1 MAIAAPFAHLGLR
14 FGRAPGEAL
23 RGVALRLLTSSAGDA
38 VDFGDAFGADGGRFD
53 GRLRVAA
60 VERGAGKRVVFGSP
74 GAPEATVAQALSAS
88 CALPLTFAPAVIGGR
103 EYVDGAVWS
112 TTNADAAPASR
123 GAQVLIIAPMA
134 SAHGPFHAAVRLA
147 SRSTMLVEA
156 SALKARGAGVRII
169 SPDRGSAVSIGRD
182 LMSDAGVAHTHAAGY
197 AQGLSC

>member
-1 MAIAAPFAHLGLR
+1 LASSA
-14 FGRAPGEAL
+14 GEAL
-23 RGVALRLLTSSAGDA
+23 E
-38 VDFGDAFGADGGRFD
+38 FGDAFGCDGGRFD
-53 GRLRVAA
+53 GRLRVVA
-60 VERGAGKRVVFGSP
+60 VDRASGRRVVFGSP

-88 CALPLTFAPAVIGGR
+88 CALPLTFAPAVIGER

-156 SALKARGAGVRII
+156 SALKARGAGVRLIF
-169 SPDRGSAVSIGRD
+169 PDRGSAVSIGAD
-182 LMSDAGVAHTHAAGY
+182 LMRSTGLERTLLSGY
-197 AQGLSC
+197 QQGLVAPC